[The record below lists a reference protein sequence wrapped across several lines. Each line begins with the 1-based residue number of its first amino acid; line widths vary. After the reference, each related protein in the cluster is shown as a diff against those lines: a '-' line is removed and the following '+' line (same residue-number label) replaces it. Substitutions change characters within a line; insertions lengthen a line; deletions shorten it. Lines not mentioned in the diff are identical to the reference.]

1 MEYNAKMKP
10 KNIFLIFLCICFTG
24 KVFCQKKYAPLVFKP
39 IDFSAFYYK
48 AKKDIPWVSTQKTF
62 VVNKAAQVSPSF
74 YCSNLGF
81 FCKQEL
87 KLAKATKFRLPL
99 AIRLG
104 SLQYVDYM
112 EGKPNTRYYDR

>member
-1 MEYNAKMKP
+1 MKP
-10 KNIFLIFLCICFTG
+10 KSIFLFFLFVCFFG
-24 KVFCQKKYAPLVFKP
+24 KVYCQKKYVPLVFKP
-39 IDFSAFYYK
+39 IDFSTLYSK
-48 AKKDIPWVSTQKTF
+48 AKKENQWINAKKVY

-112 EGKPNTRYYDR
+112 EGKPNTKYYNR

>member
-1 MEYNAKMKP
+1 MKP
-10 KNIFLIFLCICFTG
+10 KSIFLFFLFVCFFG
-24 KVFCQKKYAPLVFKP
+24 KVFCQKKYALLVFKP
-39 IDFSAFYYK
+39 IDFSVFYLK
-48 AKKDIPWVSTQKTF
+48 AKKENQWISTKKVF
-62 VVNKAAQVSPSF
+62 VVNKAAQVPPSF

-112 EGKPNTRYYDR
+112 EGKPNTKYYNR

>member
-1 MEYNAKMKP
+1 MKP
-10 KNIFLIFLCICFTG
+10 KIIFLFFLFGCFSSKG
-24 KVFCQKKYAPLVFKP
+24 FCQKKYAPLVFKP
-39 IDFSAFYYK
+39 IDFSKLFVIIK
-48 AKKDIPWVSTQKTF
+48 KENNWLDAKKVY
-62 VVNKAAQVSPSF
+62 VVNKATLVPASF

-112 EGKPNTRYYDR
+112 EGKPNTKYYNR

>member
-1 MEYNAKMKP
+1 MKP
-10 KNIFLIFLCICFTG
+10 KSIFLFFLCICISG

-39 IDFSAFYYK
+39 IDFFSFSAK
-48 AKKDIPWVSTQKTF
+48 AKKENLWVASAKKVY
-62 VVNKAAQVSPSF
+62 VVNKAAQVAPSF

-112 EGKPNTRYYDR
+112 EGKPNTKYYNR